1 MSLWSVVVFIGL
13 CVFFYK
19 KCVFFYKK
27 HTFYRFVKPNV
38 KCYDKNLSFWY
49 IYFFGG
55 RVSLMDGIS
64 SKVWKAGGDPTIHS
78 SVAEIPGV
86 VSHGLRGQ
94 L

>member
-1 MSLWSVVVFIGL
+1 MLLRSVVVFIGL
-13 CVFFYK
+13 CFFIKSVFFI
-19 KCVFFYKK
+19 KK
-27 HTFYRFVKPNV
+27 HTFYRFVKQKIKTLKN
-38 KCYDKNLSFWY
+38 KNLSFWY

>member
-1 MSLWSVVVFIGL
+1 M
-13 CVFFYK
+13 C
-19 KCVFFYKK
+19 FFYKK
-27 HTFYRFVKPNV
+27 HTFYRFVKQKIKTLKKLSFWYIYLFGIFIFLV
-38 KCYDKNLSFWY
+38 YLSFWY